1 MTALTSFER
10 DLIDAILSGVIQ
22 PESARLSAIN
32 ALAVKERRFSSSDNR
47 SCVGFYTHFEDN
59 TLLAPLPSVSPRY
72 TTDAVHPDLPSR
84 MAGFILFC
92 NEQKGAIELLECYF
106 YGDDSLPI
114 SELLLEK
121 HRFTIDRASDP

>member
-1 MTALTSFER
+1 VTKLTSLEK
-10 DLIDAILSGVIQ
+10 DIIDAILSGVIQ

-32 ALAVKERRFSSSDNR
+32 ALEVRERRFSSSDNR

-59 TLLAPLPSVSPRY
+59 TLLAPLTSVSSRF
-72 TTDAVHPDLPSR
+72 TADAVHPDLPNR

-92 NEQKGAIELLECYF
+92 SEKKGAIELLECYL

-114 SELLLEK
+114 SEFLLER
-121 HRFTIDRASDP
+121 HRFTICPASDS